1 LVERI
6 NKTTKGSV
14 MTSRKRKAA
23 VLATVT
29 LLAERFPAAF
39 STFEGQ
45 RRPLKI
51 GIAVDICEAMPE
63 INKEHL
69 QWALARY
76 CMSPGYLRSLTGG
89 AVRVGLAG
97 DVAGT
102 VTDEA
107 AAKAVAMLAQVVT
120 ARRKRTAKVAREPAN
135 TTNKTAKV
143 ASRETKP
150 VAGVASAAKSTAL
163 RMSIEAIRE
172 AAQRRRAGS
181 GWQGPSGQPAGQPP
195 RKTIGSFS

>member
-1 LVERI
+1 
-6 NKTTKGSV
+6 

-39 STFEGQ
+39 FTFEGQ

-51 GIAVDICEAMPE
+51 GIAADICEAVPE

-76 CMSPGYLRSLTGG
+76 CMSPGYLRSLTSG
-89 AVRVGLAG
+89 AARVDLAG
-97 DVAGT
+97 DAAGI
-102 VTDEA
+102 VTPEA
-107 AAKAVAMLAQVVT
+107 AAKAIGMLAQVVT
-120 ARRKRTAKVAREPAN
+120 ARRKRTAKVAREPV
-135 TTNKTAKV
+135 KTSAKAPAKTKV
-143 ASRETKP
+143 VSRETKP
-150 VAGVASAAKSTAL
+150 MAGMVSAAKSTAL
-163 RMSIEAIRE
+163 RSSIEAIRE

-181 GWQGPSGQPAGQPP
+181 SWQPPTGTPNGQPP
-195 RKTIGSFS
+195 RKSVGSFS

>member
-1 LVERI
+1 
-6 NKTTKGSV
+6 

-23 VLATVT
+23 VLATVS

-39 STFEGQ
+39 FVLEG
-45 RRPLKI
+45 RRTPLKI
-51 GIAVDICEAMPE
+51 GIAADICEAVAD

-76 CMSPGYLRSLTGG
+76 CMSPGYLRSLTSG

-97 DVAGT
+97 DAAGT

-107 AAKAVAMLAQVVT
+107 ATKAVAMLAQVVT
-120 ARRKRTAKVAREPAN
+120 ARRKRT
-135 TTNKTAKV
+135 TAKV
-143 ASRETKP
+143 AEREPVKVVSARDGKSREAKP
-150 VAGVASAAKSTAL
+150 MSGVVSAAKSTAL

-172 AAQRRRAGS
+172 AAQRRRAG
-181 GWQGPSGQPAGQPP
+181 WQAASSSTVPGQPP
-195 RKTIGSFS
+195 RKSVGSFS

>member
-1 LVERI
+1 
-6 NKTTKGSV
+6 

-39 STFEGQ
+39 FTFEGQ

-51 GIAVDICEAMPE
+51 GIAVDIGEAVPE

-76 CMSPGYLRSLTGG
+76 CMSPGYLRSLTSG
-89 AVRVGLAG
+89 AVRVDLAG
-97 DVAGT
+97 DPAGT
-102 VTDEA
+102 VTEEA
-107 AAKAVAMLAQVVT
+107 AAKAVTMLAQVVT
-120 ARRKRTAKVAREPAN
+120 ARRKRTAKVVREPAPA
-135 TTNKTAKV
+135 KAKV
-143 ASRETKP
+143 VTRETKP
-150 VAGVASAAKSTAL
+150 VAGVVSAAKSTAL

-181 GWQGPSGQPAGQPP
+181 GWQAPSGAPTGQPP
-195 RKTIGSFS
+195 RKTVGSFN

>member
-1 LVERI
+1 LVEQI

-23 VLATVT
+23 VVATVT

-39 STFEGQ
+39 SRFEGH

-51 GIAVDICEAMPE
+51 GIAVDICEAVPE

-76 CMSPGYLRSLTGG
+76 CMSPGYLRSLASGT
-89 AVRVGLAG
+89 ARIDLAG
-97 DVAGT
+97 NAAGT

-107 AAKAVAMLAQVVT
+107 ATKAAAMLTQVVT
-120 ARRKRTAKVAREPAN
+120 ARRKRTAKVAREPVSAP
-135 TTNKTAKV
+135 AKSKVV
-143 ASRETKP
+143 ARETKP
-150 VAGVASAAKSTAL
+150 VAGVVSAAKSTAL

-181 GWQGPSGQPAGQPP
+181 GWQGPSGPPGGQPP
-195 RKTIGSFS
+195 RRTVGSFN

>member
-1 LVERI
+1 
-6 NKTTKGSV
+6 

-23 VLATVT
+23 VLATVS

-39 STFEGQ
+39 FVLEG
-45 RRPLKI
+45 RRMPLKI
-51 GIAVDICEAMPE
+51 GIAADICEAVAD

-89 AVRVGLAG
+89 AVRVGLSGEA
-97 DVAGT
+97 AGT

-107 AAKAVAMLAQVVT
+107 AAKAVAMLAQVVS
-120 ARRKRTAKVAREPAN
+120 ARRKRTAKIVEPQP
-135 TTNKTAKV
+135 TKV
-143 ASRETKP
+143 VLRDGKSREAKP
-150 VAGVASAAKSTAL
+150 MVGVVSAAKSTAL

-172 AAQRRRAGS
+172 AAQRRRAG
-181 GWQGPSGQPAGQPP
+181 WQATSPSPVAAGQP
-195 RKTIGSFS
+195 RKTVGSFN

>member
-1 LVERI
+1 
-6 NKTTKGSV
+6 

-39 STFEGQ
+39 FTFEGQ

-51 GIAVDICEAMPE
+51 GIAADICEAMPE

-89 AVRVGLAG
+89 AARVDLAG
-97 DVAGT
+97 DAAGI
-102 VTDEA
+102 VTAEA
-107 AAKAVAMLAQVVT
+107 AAKAIGMLAQVVT
-120 ARRKRTAKVAREPAN
+120 ARRKRTAKVAREPV
-135 TTNKTAKV
+135 KTSAKAPAKTKV
-143 ASRETKP
+143 VSRETKP
-150 VAGVASAAKSTAL
+150 MAGMVSAATSTAL
-163 RMSIEAIRE
+163 RSSIEAIRE

-181 GWQGPSGQPAGQPP
+181 SWQPPSGTPNGQPP
-195 RKTIGSFS
+195 RKSVGSFS

>member
-1 LVERI
+1 
-6 NKTTKGSV
+6 

-23 VLATVT
+23 VMATVT

-39 STFEGQ
+39 FTFEGQ

-51 GIAVDICEAMPE
+51 GIAADICEAVPE

-89 AVRVGLAG
+89 AARVDLAG
-97 DVAGT
+97 DAAGI
-102 VTDEA
+102 VTAEA
-107 AAKAVAMLAQVVT
+107 AAKAIGMLAQVVT
-120 ARRKRTAKVAREPAN
+120 ARRKRTAKVAREPV
-135 TTNKTAKV
+135 KTSAKAPAKTKV
-143 ASRETKP
+143 VSRETKP
-150 VAGVASAAKSTAL
+150 MAGMVSAAKSTAL
-163 RMSIEAIRE
+163 RSSIEAIRE

-181 GWQGPSGQPAGQPP
+181 SWQPPSGTPNGQPP
-195 RKTIGSFS
+195 RKSVGSFS

>member
-1 LVERI
+1 
-6 NKTTKGSV
+6 

-39 STFEGQ
+39 FAFEGQ

-51 GIAVDICEAMPE
+51 GIAADICEAVPE

-76 CMSPGYLRSLTGG
+76 CMSPGYLRSLTGD
-89 AVRVGLAG
+89 AARVDLAG
-97 DVAGT
+97 DAAGI
-102 VTDEA
+102 VTAEA
-107 AAKAVAMLAQVVT
+107 AAKAIGMLSQVVT
-120 ARRKRTAKVAREPAN
+120 ARRKRSAKVAREPV
-135 TTNKTAKV
+135 KTSAKAPAKTKV
-143 ASRETKP
+143 VSRETKP
-150 VAGVASAAKSTAL
+150 MAGMVSAAKSTAL
-163 RMSIEAIRE
+163 RSSIEAIRE

-181 GWQGPSGQPAGQPP
+181 SWQPPSGTPNGQPP
-195 RKTIGSFS
+195 RKTVGSFS

>member
-1 LVERI
+1 
-6 NKTTKGSV
+6 

-39 STFEGQ
+39 FTFEGQ

-51 GIAVDICEAMPE
+51 GIAVDICEAVPE

-76 CMSPGYLRSLTGG
+76 CMSPGYLRSLTSGM
-89 AVRVGLAG
+89 VRIGLAG
-97 DVAGT
+97 DPAGT
-102 VTDEA
+102 VTEEA

-120 ARRKRTAKVAREPAN
+120 ARRKRTAKVVREPA
-135 TTNKTAKV
+135 KAKV
-143 ASRETKP
+143 VTRETKP
-150 VAGVASAAKSTAL
+150 LAGVVSAAKSTAL

-181 GWQGPSGQPAGQPP
+181 GWQAPSGAPTGQPP
-195 RKTIGSFS
+195 RKTVGSFN

>member
-1 LVERI
+1 
-6 NKTTKGSV
+6 

-29 LLAERFPAAF
+29 LLADRFPAAF
-39 STFEGQ
+39 FMFEGR

-51 GIAVDICEAMPE
+51 GIAADIYEAVPE

-76 CMSPGYLRSLTGG
+76 CMSPGYLRSLTSG

-97 DVAGT
+97 DAAGT

-107 AAKAVAMLAQVVT
+107 AAKAVGMLAQVVT
-120 ARRKRTAKVAREPAN
+120 ARRKRTAKVESV
-135 TTNKTAKV
+135 KV
-143 ASRETKP
+143 VSRETKP
-150 VAGVASAAKSTAL
+150 VAGVASAAKATAL

-172 AAQRRRAGS
+172 AAQRRRAG
-181 GWQGPSGQPAGQPP
+181 WQPASPSAVTAGQP
-195 RKTIGSFS
+195 RKTVGSFN

>member
-1 LVERI
+1 
-6 NKTTKGSV
+6 

-23 VLATVT
+23 VLATVS

-39 STFEGQ
+39 FVLEG
-45 RRPLKI
+45 RRMPLKI
-51 GIAVDICEAMPE
+51 GIAADICEAVAD

-76 CMSPGYLRSLTGG
+76 CMSPGYLRSLTSG

-97 DVAGT
+97 DATDT

-107 AAKAVAMLAQVVT
+107 AAKAVAMLAQVVS
-120 ARRKRTAKVAREPAN
+120 ARRKRTAKIVEPQPV
-135 TTNKTAKV
+135 KV
-143 ASRETKP
+143 VLRDGKSREAKP
-150 VAGVASAAKSTAL
+150 MVGVVSAAKSTAL

-172 AAQRRRAGS
+172 AAQRRRAG
-181 GWQGPSGQPAGQPP
+181 WQATSPSTVPGQPP
-195 RKTIGSFS
+195 RKSVGSFS

>member
-1 LVERI
+1 
-6 NKTTKGSV
+6 

-51 GIAVDICEAMPE
+51 GIAVDICEAVPE

-76 CMSPGYLRSLTGG
+76 CMSPGYLRSLTSG

-97 DVAGT
+97 DAAGT

-107 AAKAVAMLAQVVT
+107 ATKAVAMLAQVVT

-135 TTNKTAKV
+135 KQDRKV

-150 VAGVASAAKSTAL
+150 VAGVVSAAKSTAL

-181 GWQGPSGQPAGQPP
+181 GWQAPSGPPTGQPP
-195 RKTIGSFS
+195 RKTVGSFS

>member
-1 LVERI
+1 
-6 NKTTKGSV
+6 

-23 VLATVT
+23 VLATVS
-29 LLAERFPAAF
+29 LLADRFPAAF
-39 STFEGQ
+39 FVFEGR

-51 GIAVDICEAMPE
+51 GIAADICEAVPE

-89 AVRVGLAG
+89 AARVDLAG
-97 DVAGT
+97 DAAGV
-102 VTDEA
+102 VTAEA
-107 AAKAVAMLAQVVT
+107 AAKAIGMLAQVVT
-120 ARRKRTAKVAREPAN
+120 ARRKRTAKVAREPA
-135 TTNKTAKV
+135 KAKV
-143 ASRETKP
+143 VPRETKP

-181 GWQGPSGQPAGQPP
+181 GWQPPSGSPNGQP
-195 RKTIGSFS
+195 RKTVGSFR

>member
-1 LVERI
+1 
-6 NKTTKGSV
+6 

-23 VLATVT
+23 VLATVS

-39 STFEGQ
+39 FVLEG
-45 RRPLKI
+45 RRMPLKI
-51 GIAVDICEAMPE
+51 GIAADICEAVPD

-97 DVAGT
+97 DATGT

-107 AAKAVAMLAQVVT
+107 AAKAVAMLAQVVS
-120 ARRKRTAKVAREPAN
+120 ARRKRTAKIVEPPQPV
-135 TTNKTAKV
+135 KV
-143 ASRETKP
+143 VLRDGKSREAKP
-150 VAGVASAAKSTAL
+150 MVGVVSAAKSTAL

-172 AAQRRRAGS
+172 AAQRRRAG
-181 GWQGPSGQPAGQPP
+181 WQATSPSTVPGQPP
-195 RKTIGSFS
+195 RKSVGSFS

>member
-1 LVERI
+1 
-6 NKTTKGSV
+6 

-89 AVRVGLAG
+89 AVLRQPVTAG
-97 DVAGT
+97 AMT
-102 VTDEA
+102 PA
-107 AAKAVAMLAQVVT
+107 AAPRGSHP
-120 ARRKRTAKVAREPAN
+120 RRGR
-135 TTNKTAKV
+135 
-143 ASRETKP
+143 
-150 VAGVASAAKSTAL
+150 
-163 RMSIEAIRE
+163 
-172 AAQRRRAGS
+172 
-181 GWQGPSGQPAGQPP
+181 
-195 RKTIGSFS
+195 

>member
-1 LVERI
+1 
-6 NKTTKGSV
+6 

-29 LLAERFPAAF
+29 LLADRFPAAF
-39 STFEGQ
+39 FLFESR

-51 GIAVDICEAMPE
+51 GVAADICEAVPE

-76 CMSPGYLRSLTGG
+76 CMSPGYLRSLESG

-97 DVAGT
+97 DAAGT

-107 AAKAVAMLAQVVT
+107 AAKAMIMMAQVVS
-120 ARRKRTAKVAREPAN
+120 ARRKRAPKVEP
-135 TTNKTAKV
+135 
-143 ASRETKP
+143 KP
-150 VAGVASAAKSTAL
+150 VKVVTRDVKPMVVTPAKATAL
-163 RMSIEAIRE
+163 RMSIESIRE
-172 AAQRRRAGS
+172 AAQRRRAG
-181 GWQGPSGQPAGQPP
+181 WQPTPPSPVGGGHP
-195 RKTIGSFS
+195 RKSVGSLNR